1 MGCEKDKKVRI
12 EGKYEYYLD
21 KNNIN
26 QYTHEK
32 KKRKHKTQNTN
43 KKTQKTYNLAVGSK
57 LF

>member
-12 EGKYEYYLD
+12 KGKYEYYLD

-26 QYTHEK
+26 EYTHEK
-32 KKRKHKTQNTN
+32 KKRKHKQ
-43 KKTQKTYNLAVGSK
+43 KTQKTYNLAVGSK